1 MILPGSWCSDRAR
14 EEQQRIEGH
23 ETDITSFAKGLCGG
37 LGRPSQLE
45 YSQDGSKIKQEE
57 RYGRSVWVCERGT
70 ALQIRVAKLSS

>member
-1 MILPGSWCSDRAR
+1 MELTSLLS
-14 EEQQRIEGH
+14 QRV
-23 ETDITSFAKGLCGG
+23 FLCGG
-37 LGRPSQLE
+37 LGRPNQLE